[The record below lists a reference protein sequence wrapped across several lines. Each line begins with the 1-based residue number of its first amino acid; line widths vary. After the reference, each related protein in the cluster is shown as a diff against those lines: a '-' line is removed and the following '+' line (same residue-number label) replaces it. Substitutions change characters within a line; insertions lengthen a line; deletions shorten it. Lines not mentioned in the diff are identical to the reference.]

1 VAPGYE
7 AALAVAWAIPERVA
21 LAERVGMW
29 MLDAL
34 VAFLLEGIALM
45 VPTA

>member
-1 VAPGYE
+1 
-7 AALAVAWAIPERVA
+7 
-21 LAERVGMW
+21 MW